1 MAERWSKLDNFTPYD
16 DFENEREPNAIFIAL
31 GVNDHLSSNS
41 LCKTFVD
48 DYINFV
54 QKLRSNYPNATI
66 YIMQALV
73 DNGYGTRYSSI
84 RQAANTICETDKNV
98 VFVADTSTWG
108 VKLSND
114 GVHPS
119 TEGYATLTAR
129 VKKILQEYVPYDAT
143 QGENSGSSDP
153 SKGTNEIPITNES
166 GSDKN
171 PSGVDSPV
179 TSQFS
184 NLLATIGVL
193 CISGGSLWLLRRKKQ
208 R

>member
-1 MAERWSKLDNFTPYD
+1 
-16 DFENEREPNAIFIAL
+16 
-31 GVNDHLSSNS
+31 
-41 LCKTFVD
+41 
-48 DYINFV
+48 
-54 QKLRSNYPNATI
+54 
-66 YIMQALV
+66 MQALV

-184 NLLATIGVL
+184 SLLATIGVL